1 MAVVDWTTF
10 VYSLTPLIMTFVT
23 MFLLVYF
30 IRYFGEAIKSVTLP
44 A

>member
-1 MAVVDWTTF
+1 MAVVDWTTL

-23 MFLLVYF
+23 MFILVYF
-30 IRYFGEAIKSVTLP
+30 IRYFGEAIRTVVPP